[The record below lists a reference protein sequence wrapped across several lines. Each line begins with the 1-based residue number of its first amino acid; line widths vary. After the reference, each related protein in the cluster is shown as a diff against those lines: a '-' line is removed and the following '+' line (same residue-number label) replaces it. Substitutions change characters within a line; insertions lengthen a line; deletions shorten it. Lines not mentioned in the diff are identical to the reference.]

1 MNRSIPKCLREGAC
15 AGHASMRAERSM
27 KTTTLT
33 VDHLREPDRFRASAA
48 RKPRTIIGV
57 GSCPVPGSNH
67 TCRRAVGHFSVQLIR
82 SRGFA
87 QHVLANRLEECR
99 SSWPVDR
106 ADAGPSPTLLTP
118 PPDGVSPGAF
128 RRNDFSREP
137 AGIENERIIR

>member
-1 MNRSIPKCLREGAC
+1 VCWPCIDACRTFNENHNPDSRS
-15 AGHASMRAERSM
+15 SSRARSVPCVSRPQ
-27 KTTTLT
+27 TANDYRRWLLPRAWIEP
-33 VDHLREPDRFRASAA
+33 HLSS
-48 RKPRTIIGV
+48 
-57 GSCPVPGSNH
+57 SCGPL
-67 TCRRAVGHFSVQLIR
+67 SVQLIR